1 MRTCGIASNPCFCNF
16 DARGFHLFCMMRYDI
31 IIAMKTKAPFFLAVA
46 ALFAAETA
54 FGAVRAITP
63 AARDENPRSWWQR
76 RHAEKMREVKA
87 GGAKVVFIG
96 DSITHN
102 WENLGSAQAKK
113 YFSQGDMKMLNL
125 GTSGD
130 RTEHVLWRLDN
141 GELDGYEA
149 KCVLLMI
156 GTNNTLHF
164 SKFSDEPPSDAI
176 LGIADIIKKIRAK
189 QPKAVVVLTA
199 IFPCGPNETYPLRL
213 RNDVVNAEIRKFC
226 DGKQVFWC
234 DFSDRYLD
242 KNGSTRW
249 VMIDSHHPKAEG
261 YEIWYEEVK
270 PYIDYALSDG
280 KLPRPKNRYSKVKTY
295 FEKMMEKTPAAAAP
309 ATRIVK
315 AKSGARN
322 DWWLD
327 RLREKRN
334 QIAASK
340 GEIDLVF
347 FGDSITHFW
356 ERSGRNWL
364 AKLSKTYSI
373 LDIGYGGD
381 RTQHLIWRGLNGEL
395 DGYKAKC
402 VMLMIGTNNREPVE
416 DVAKGV
422 RRLLDVIAEKQP
434 QAKTLLLPIF
444 PRGEG
449 PGNARRIAN
458 EKVNA
463 IIKGYADGN
472 KVIWC
477 DFNAKF
483 LDKNGDTKWI
493 MPDRLHPGDAGYKI
507 WTKSVLPHF
516 KSICGK

>member
-1 MRTCGIASNPCFCNF
+1 MKMKS
-16 DARGFHLFCMMRYDI
+16 
-31 IIAMKTKAPFFLAVA
+31 IIAAAAMSAVA
-46 ALFAAETA
+46 TS
-54 FGAVRAITP
+54 FGAIRAVTP
-63 AARDENPRSWWQR
+63 IAWNGKPDCGQMK
-76 RHAEKMREVKA
+76 RHVEKMKEVAK

-96 DSITHN
+96 DSITHF
-102 WENLGSAQAKK
+102 WESRGREQQKK
-113 YFSQGDMKMLNL
+113 YFSEGDWKMLNL

-156 GTNNTLHF
+156 GTNNSGHF
-164 SKFSDEPPSDAI
+164 RNFSDEPPSDTI
-176 LGIADIIKKIRAK
+176 LGIREILKKIRAK
-189 QPKAVVVLTA
+189 QPKAKVVLTA
-199 IFPCGPNETYPLRL
+199 IFPRGASENDQFRL
-213 RNDVVNAEIRKFC
+213 RNDVVNREIRRFC
-226 DGKQVFWC
+226 DGKDVFWC
-234 DFSDRYLD
+234 DFSDRL
-242 KNGSTRW
+242 
-249 VMIDSHHPKAEG
+249 IDERGDTKFIMPDRLHPGAQG

-280 KLPRPKNRYSKVKTY
+280 KKGKKPLPKNRYSKVNTA
-295 FEKMMEKTPAAAAP
+295 FEKATASLP
-309 ATRIVK
+309 ATVVPTTRIEGPK
-315 AKSGARN
+315 HRNARRG
-322 DWWLD
+322 DWWST
-327 RLREKRN
+327 RLLQKRN
-334 QIAASK
+334 QISASR

-347 FGDSITHFW
+347 FGDSITHNW
-356 ERSGRNWL
+356 ESKGKAQL
-364 AKLSKTYSI
+364 AELAKTYSI

-381 RTQHLIWRGLNGEL
+381 RTQHLVWRGLNGEL

-422 RRLLDVIAEKQP
+422 RRVLDIIAEKQP

-444 PRGEG
+444 VRGEG
-449 PGNARRIAN
+449 AANARRIAN

-472 KVIWC
+472 KVIWV
-477 DFNAKF
+477 DFNAKW

-493 MPDRLHPGDAGYKI
+493 MPDRLHPNAAGYKI
-507 WTKSVLPHF
+507 WTDAVLPYF

>member
-1 MRTCGIASNPCFCNF
+1 MKMKS
-16 DARGFHLFCMMRYDI
+16 
-31 IIAMKTKAPFFLAVA
+31 IIAAAAMSAVA
-46 ALFAAETA
+46 TS
-54 FGAVRAITP
+54 FGAIRAVTP
-63 AARDENPRSWWQR
+63 IAWNGKPDCGQMK
-76 RHAEKMREVKA
+76 RHVEKMKEVAK

-96 DSITHN
+96 DSITHF
-102 WENLGSAQAKK
+102 WESRGREQQKK
-113 YFSQGDMKMLNL
+113 YFSEGDWKMLNL

-156 GTNNTLHF
+156 GTNNSGHF
-164 SKFSDEPPSDAI
+164 KNFSDEPPSDTI
-176 LGIADIIKKIRAK
+176 LGIREILKKIRAK
-189 QPKAVVVLTA
+189 QPKAKVVLTA
-199 IFPCGPNETYPLRL
+199 IFPRGASENDQFRL
-213 RNDVVNAEIRKFC
+213 RNDVVNREIRRFC
-226 DGKQVFWC
+226 DGKDVFWC
-234 DFSDRYLD
+234 DFSDRL
-242 KNGSTRW
+242 
-249 VMIDSHHPKAEG
+249 IDERGDTKFIMPDRLHPGAQG

-280 KLPRPKNRYSKVKTY
+280 EKGKKPLPKNRYSKVNTA
-295 FEKMMEKTPAAAAP
+295 FEKATASLP
-309 ATRIVK
+309 ATVVPTTRIEGPK
-315 AKSGARN
+315 PRNARRG
-322 DWWLD
+322 DWWST
-327 RLREKRN
+327 RLLQKRN
-334 QIAASK
+334 QISASR

-347 FGDSITHFW
+347 FGDSITHNW
-356 ERSGRNWL
+356 ESKGKAQL
-364 AKLSKTYSI
+364 AELAKTYSI

-381 RTQHLIWRGLNGEL
+381 RTQHLVWRGLNGEL

-422 RRLLDVIAEKQP
+422 RRVLDIIAEKQP

-444 PRGEG
+444 VRGEG
-449 PGNARRIAN
+449 AANARRIAN

-472 KVIWC
+472 KVIWV
-477 DFNAKF
+477 DFNAKY

-493 MPDRLHPGDAGYKI
+493 MPDRLHPNAAGYKI
-507 WTKSVLPHF
+507 WMDAVLPYF